1 MQTDRVKLSD
11 RFSDALAYAANLHR
25 EQVRKA
31 NGTPY
36 IAHLLAVTSLVLEA
50 GGDEDQAIAALL
62 HDAVEDQGGKQ
73 RLEEIHILYGKR
85 VARIVEGC
93 TDSFETPKLDWR
105 LRKESYLKH
114 LPDAGDDVL
123 LVSLADK
130 LHNARSIVRDLRG
143 QGDDVWSKFKGGR
156 NGTLWYYRSLADIYA
171 RLSKSSQV
179 DELLRTVEMME
190 QLADGEA

>member
-1 MQTDRVKLSD
+1 MRTNGVKLSD

-62 HDAVEDQGGKQ
+62 HDAVEDQGGRK
-73 RLEEIHILYGKR
+73 RLEEIRSRYGQQ

-93 TDSFETPKLDWR
+93 TDSFETPKPDWR
-105 LRKESYLKH
+105 LRKEAYLKH
-114 LPDAGDDVL
+114 LPVAGDDVL

-130 LHNARSIVRDLRG
+130 LHNARSIVRDLRS
-143 QGDDVWSKFKGGR
+143 QGDDVWSRFKGGR
-156 NGTLWYYRSLADIYA
+156 DGTLWYYRSLAELYA

-179 DELLRTVEMME
+179 DELVSTVELME
-190 QLADGEA
+190 QIADGQA